1 VLECVANVAEG
12 RRPPVIS
19 ALATSAGASLRDV
32 HSDADHHRSVFTL
45 IDEAEPL
52 ARSVRSLATAT
63 LEALDLSRHDG
74 AHPRLGVLDVVPFVA
89 LDPTASTVA
98 TELRDDTAR
107 WIADEFSLPV
117 FVYGP
122 LADGRVR
129 ALPDIRR
136 RAFSDLRPD
145 FGPTTP
151 HPHFGATCVGARP
164 ILVAWNLWLT
174 GVSVARARAVAASL
188 RRPAVRAL
196 AFELGPSVQISCN
209 VIDVDA
215 VGLSELFD
223 EVARHLAPSGGISRA
238 ELVGL
243 APRSVLA
250 AEDPSRWDQLGLS
263 ESATIEARLGI

>member
-1 VLECVANVAEG
+1 MLECVANVAEG

-19 ALATSAGASLRDV
+19 TLATSAGASLRDV

-52 ARSVRSLATAT
+52 DRSVRALATAT
-63 LEALDLSRHDG
+63 FRALDLAQHDG

-89 LDPTASTVA
+89 LEPTASSRA
-98 TELRDDTAR
+98 TELRDQTAR
-107 WIADEFSLPV
+107 WIAAEFAVPV
-117 FVYGP
+117 FLYGP
-122 LADGRVR
+122 LADGSER

-136 RAFSDLRPD
+136 HAFTDLRPD

-151 HPHFGATCVGARP
+151 HPRLGATCVGSRP
-164 ILVAWNLWLT
+164 VLVAWNLWLT
-174 GVSVARARAVAASL
+174 GVSIARAREVATRL
-188 RRPAVRAL
+188 RRPAVRTL
-196 AFELGPSVQISCN
+196 AFALGSAVQISCN
-209 VIDVDA
+209 LIDVGA

-223 EVARHLAPSGGISRA
+223 EVAREVAPSGEISRA

-263 ESATIEARLGI
+263 ETATIEARLGI